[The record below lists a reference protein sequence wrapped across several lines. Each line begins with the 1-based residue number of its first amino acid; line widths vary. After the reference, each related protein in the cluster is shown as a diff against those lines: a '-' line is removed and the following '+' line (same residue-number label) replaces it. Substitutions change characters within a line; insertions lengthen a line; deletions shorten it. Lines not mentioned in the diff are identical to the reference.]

1 VVPAIALEP
10 GVDVTITADSAIVAW
25 MLGAFVVTFLVTRAI
40 THLIRAGRGPFRDTT
55 VGGVHIHHQ
64 VYGIFLI
71 LCSGTVAIVYR
82 PDSPWQEVVATLFGM
97 GAALTLDEFALW
109 LRLDDVYWGPEGRR
123 SIDAVLVAVAIG
135 LMMLVGLNPFETDA
149 SNGVVVLAISLCLSL
164 FFVVVA
170 ILKGRPVLGVL
181 GLFFLPLAIVA
192 AVRLAKPGS
201 PWGRRFY
208 RPTSRSYARAQRRF
222 PPNRRARWD
231 PLVDLLAGRQTPAH
245 QETEAVDPAPLDPT
259 PLDRHD
265 PTPRDPAA
273 HNPARREPARRDPAS
288 LDPAADSG

>member
-1 VVPAIALEP
+1 VVHAIAVEP
-10 GVDVTITADSAIVAW
+10 EVGASITADSAIVAW

-123 SIDAVLVAVAIG
+123 SVDAVLVAVAIG

-149 SNGVVVLAISLCLSL
+149 SGGVLVLAISVCLSL
-164 FFVVVA
+164 LFVVVA
-170 ILKGRPVLGVL
+170 ILKGRSVLGVL

-208 RPTSRSYARAQRRF
+208 RPTSRSFARAHRRY
-222 PPNRRARWD
+222 PPDRRARWD
-231 PLVDLLAGRQTPAH
+231 PLVDLLAGRQTAAH
-245 QETEAVDPAPLDPT
+245 REPTPIEPDPAPADRP
-259 PLDRHD
+259 RHD
-265 PTPRDPAA
+265 ASPRDPAPRD
-273 HNPARREPARRDPAS
+273 PASLDPAS